1 MAPIQQLIF
10 QTHFQ
15 VQNLVHPIQI
25 YAFPRSFQPSLVLG
39 KSLGREIGPG
49 CKKLPNQQGTIA
61 EIEAIFNVLSERVRE
76 NNYLRQTQLKYGALE
91 ILLRDRQECDIIV
104 YFVGSISKL

>member
-49 CKKLPNQQGTIA
+49 CKNSQISRERLRKLKP
-61 EIEAIFNVLSERVRE
+61 FSMCYLERVRE

-91 ILLRDRQECDIIV
+91 ILLRDRQECDLIV